1 MDKEKK
7 IIIAIDG
14 YSSTGKSSFAKALAV
29 KLGYI
34 YVDTGAMYRAVTL
47 YGIRKGWVRETN
59 EIAVEKL
66 IQALPDIHITFRL
79 VNGQNCTFLNDE
91 NVEKEIRE
99 IQVSQQVSR
108 VSAISEVRAQLVH
121 LQQLMGKNKGV
132 VMDGRD
138 IGTVVFPDA
147 ELKIFMT
154 ADPKVR
160 AERRFKELKL
170 KGSDVSLDDIYKNV
184 MQRDYEDA
192 HRTVAPLRKA
202 NDAVLLD
209 NSYMTPEQQMEWFD
223 KLLKEIKAV

>member
-1 MDKEKK
+1 MNTEKK
-7 IIIAIDG
+7 IIIAVDG

-47 YGIRKGWVRETN
+47 YGQRKKWVTETG

-66 IQALPDIHITFRL
+66 IQALPDIHITFQL

-91 NVEKEIRE
+91 NIEKEIRE

-108 VSAISEVRAQLVH
+108 VSAIPEVREQLVH
-121 LQQLMGKNKGV
+121 LQKLMGKNKGI

-154 ADPKVR
+154 AEPKVR

-170 KGSDVSLDDIYKNV
+170 KGSEGSLEDIYKNV
-184 MQRDYEDA
+184 MQRDYEDT
-192 HRTVAPLRKA
+192 HRAVAPLRKA
-202 NDAVLLD
+202 SDAALLD

-223 KLLKEIKAV
+223 KLLEENKTV